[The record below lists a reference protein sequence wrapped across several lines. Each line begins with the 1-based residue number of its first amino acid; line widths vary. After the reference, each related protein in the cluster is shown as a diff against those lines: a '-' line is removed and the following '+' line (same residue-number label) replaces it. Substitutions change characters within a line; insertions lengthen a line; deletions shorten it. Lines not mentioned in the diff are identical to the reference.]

1 MTPQSRREII
11 ELVGK
16 SPHTVGA
23 TVKEIGVSKSSYY
36 RGRAQ
41 LQGQHGSKPGPRAW
55 NRLRPQERAAIVKQ
69 ALAPPHL
76 TARELAY
83 WLCDHAG
90 CSVSEATVYRVLKV
104 EELLPHRS
112 PEHQP
117 AAPEF
122 YRKTKRP
129 NELWQSDAT
138 RFLVP
143 GWGHYW
149 LVSVLDDYSRKL
161 LAWELVKDVQ
171 TPSLAWAIQQAVEA
185 SDLAQAPLTVKPA
198 LLTDNG
204 SGYISRARAE
214 FLRIH
219 GLRHLRA
226 RSHHPQTLGKIER
239 LHRTLKDDVCL
250 VVPLSPEHLR
260 VAIAQFVDYYNQRR
274 YHEALD
280 NVTPDDVYSGRKQAI
295 IAQRQ
300 QLQVRTLM
308 ARREH
313 YRRGLEM
320 DANPGAP
327 TPQVY
332 LNSTPNLSH
341 NR

>member
-1 MTPQSRREII
+1 MTPQRRREIV
-11 ELVGK
+11 ELVTK

-23 TVKEIGVSKSSYY
+23 TVNEIGVSKSSYY
-36 RGRAQ
+36 RWRAQ
-41 LQGQHGSKPGPRAW
+41 LQGQHSGKDTQRAW
-55 NRLRPQERAAIVKQ
+55 NRLRPQERAEIVEQ
-69 ALAPPHL
+69 ALAQPHL
-76 TARELAY
+76 TARQLAY

-90 CSVSEATVYRVLKV
+90 FSVSESTVYRVLKA
-104 EELLPHRS
+104 EELLPDRP

-117 AAPEF
+117 AAKEF
-122 YRKTKRP
+122 HRKTQRP

-138 RFLVP
+138 RFFVP

-171 TPSLAWAIQQAVEA
+171 TPSLAEAIQQAVEVT
-185 SDLAQAPLTVKPA
+185 DLDQAPVTVKPA

-204 SGYISRARAE
+204 SGYISRAMAD

-226 RSHHPQTLGKIER
+226 RSHHPQTIGKIER
-239 LHRTLKDDVCL
+239 LHRTLKDDVGL
-250 VVPLSPEHLR
+250 VVSLSPDRLR
-260 VAIAQFVDYYNQRR
+260 AAIGQFVDYYNQQR
-274 YHEALD
+274 YHQALD
-280 NVTPDDVYSGRKQAI
+280 NVTPDDVYYGRKQAI
-295 IAQRQ
+295 LARRK
-300 QLQVRTLM
+300 QLKIRTLM
-308 ARREH
+308 ARRE
-313 YRRGLEM
+313 YSRTGIQT
-320 DANPGAP
+320 DANPGAR
-327 TPQVY
+327 TPQLY